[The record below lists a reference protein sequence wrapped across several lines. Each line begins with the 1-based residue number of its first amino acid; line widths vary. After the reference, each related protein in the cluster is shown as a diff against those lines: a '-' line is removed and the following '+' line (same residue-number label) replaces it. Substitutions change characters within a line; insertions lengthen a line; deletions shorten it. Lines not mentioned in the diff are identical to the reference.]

1 MYLYYTSH
9 EPLFISKDGEAKLK
23 LKFLNGLKV
32 INVFKNK
39 IDKQSVS
46 KETVTERT
54 IELTDH
60 LKH

>member
-9 EPLFISKDGEAKLK
+9 EPLFISKDGEAK